1 MRDGIYLFSVLI
13 VCVLALTPDVVVAD
27 EPAPAKILLIGKE
40 PDHPHGTHMYVHTS
54 EILAKCL
61 QKTPGVETVVSQGWP
76 TDPKM
81 LDGVKTI
88 VLYSSPG
95 AEYLIDGPGGG
106 QLHQLMQKGVGLVT
120 IHWASSVYEKNLD
133 RLGNHWG
140 DYLGGFW
147 VSNYGLSTDKSPL
160 KQLVP
165 DHPICRG
172 WKEYELH
179 DEYYLKPVIK
189 AATPILQVTT
199 KGEDV
204 IVGWAYERPDNGRAY
219 GTTLGH
225 FYRNFQIEAF
235 RRTIVNAILWT
246 AHVEVPKDGAPVD
259 LSEEELA
266 LPAEKQTSPSQ

>member
-1 MRDGIYLFSVLI
+1 MRTCLLILWVVYLPSL
-13 VCVLALTPDVVVAD
+13 VAAD
-27 EPAPAKILLIGKE
+27 PAKILLIGKE
-40 PDHPHGTHMYVHTS
+40 ADHPHGTHMYMHVS
-54 EILAKCL
+54 DVLAKCV
-61 QKTPGVETVVSQGWP
+61 QKAGNVEAVVSQGWP

-81 LDGVKTI
+81 LEGVKTI

-95 AEYLIDGPGGG
+95 AEYLIDGPAGR
-106 QLHQLMQKGVGLVT
+106 QLHQMMRKGVGLVT
-120 IHWASSVYEKNLD
+120 IHWASSVFEKNLD
-133 RLGNHWG
+133 RLGNQWG

-147 VSNYGLSTDKSPL
+147 VSNYGLSTDKAQL

-172 WKEYELH
+172 WEEYELH
-179 DEYYLKPVIK
+179 DEYYLKPTMK
-189 AATPILQVTT
+189 AGTPLLQVTT

-204 IVGWAYERPDNGRAY
+204 VVGWAYERPDKGRAY

-246 AHVEVPKDGAPVD
+246 AHVDVPPDGAPVD
-259 LSEEELA
+259 LSEGELQ
-266 LPAEKQTSPSQ
+266 LPPKPEKK

>member
-1 MRDGIYLFSVLI
+1 MKTFLLI
-13 VCVLALTPDVVVAD
+13 VCVAILPSMAFA
-27 EPAPAKILLIGKE
+27 EPAKILFIGKE
-40 PDHPHGTHMYVHTS
+40 ADHPHGTHMYMHVS
-54 EILAKCL
+54 ALLAKCV
-61 QKTPGVETVVSQGWP
+61 QKAASVEVAVSQGWP
-76 TDPKM
+76 KDANT
-81 LDGVKTI
+81 LEGVKTI

-106 QLHQLMQKGVGLVT
+106 QLHQMMRNGVGLVT
-120 IHWASSVYEKNLD
+120 LHWASSVYEKNLD
-133 RLGNHWG
+133 RLGDQWG

-147 VSNYGLSTDKSPL
+147 VSNYGLSTDKSSL

-179 DEYYLKPVIK
+179 DEYYLKPVMK
-189 AATPILQVTT
+189 AATPLLQVTT

-204 IVGWAYERPDNGRAY
+204 IVGWAYERPDKGRAY

-246 AHVEVPKDGAPVD
+246 AHVDVPQGGADVT
-259 LSEEELA
+259 LSEQELA
-266 LPAEKQTSPSQ
+266 LPPKE

>member
-1 MRDGIYLFSVLI
+1 MKCFTVAAALIILFAEPRVLFA
-13 VCVLALTPDVVVAD
+13 VEDDVATT
-27 EPAPAKILLIGKE
+27 KILLIGKK

-54 EILAKCL
+54 EVLAKCL
-61 QKTPGVETVVSQGWP
+61 QKTPGVEAVVSQGWP
-76 TDPKM
+76 TDPQTLK
-81 LDGVKTI
+81 DVKTI

-95 AEYLIDGPGGG
+95 AEYLIDGPGSG
-106 QLHQLMQKGVGLVT
+106 QLHQMMQKGVGLVT

-133 RLGNHWG
+133 RLGDQWG

-147 VSNYGLSTDKSPL
+147 VSNYGLSTDKSQL
-160 KQLVP
+160 RQLVP

-179 DEYYLKPVIK
+179 DEYYLKPVMK
-189 AATPILQVTT
+189 EATPLLQVTT

-204 IVGWAYERPDNGRAY
+204 IVGWAYERPGKGRAY

-246 AHVEVPKDGAPVD
+246 AHIEVPKDGADVR
-259 LSEEELA
+259 LTEAELV
-266 LPAEKQTSPSQ
+266 LPAELATPAAN